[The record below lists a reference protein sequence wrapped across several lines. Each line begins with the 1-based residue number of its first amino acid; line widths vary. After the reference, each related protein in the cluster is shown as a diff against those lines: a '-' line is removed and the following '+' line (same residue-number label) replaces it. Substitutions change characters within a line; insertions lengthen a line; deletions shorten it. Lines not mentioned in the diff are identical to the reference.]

1 MRVDHLSLTNFRNF
15 VRLETALPAGA
26 LILAGA
32 NAQGK
37 TSLLEALYLF
47 TSAASPFADSD
58 RQVINFLALR
68 EAQPVARLLAAVH
81 NRRGPAQLEVR
92 LYFEPLAGGEV
103 RFRKEVLI
111 NGVRRKPAEL
121 AAHFNAV
128 LFLPQELRVV
138 EGAPAERRRHVDEV
152 LAQVDAHY
160 VAALS
165 DYQRVLTQRNA
176 LLRQLQESGGEAGQL
191 DFWDEQLAASGAT
204 ISLARSLA
212 LAELERTAQPVHRRL
227 TRQAETLQLAYQ
239 PSVDPAAPEADR
251 GNGALQRELPLPV
264 AVDRGRLDLE
274 DYRLLFAQ
282 RLRDSRSDS
291 IARGTTLHG
300 PHRDEWR
307 LLINGIDL
315 GTYGSRG
322 QARTGLLALKLAE
335 VEWIRARVGEWPVLL
350 LDEVLSELDRTRRA
364 DLLEHLGSA
373 EQAVLTTTDPEMLPA
388 SFRSRVPTWR
398 LEGGTLR
405 PE

>member
-15 VRLETALPAGA
+15 VRLETAFPAGA

-37 TSLLEALYLF
+37 TSLLEAVYLF

-58 RQVINFLALR
+58 RQMINFLALR
-68 EAQPVARLLAAVH
+68 EAQPVARLLAEIH
-81 NRRGPAQLEVR
+81 NRRGPLRLEVR
-92 LYFEPLAGGEV
+92 LYFEPIAGGEV

-138 EGAPAERRRHVDEV
+138 EGAPAERRRHVDEL

-191 DFWDEQLAASGAT
+191 DFWDEQMAASGAT
-204 ISLARSLA
+204 ISLARGLA
-212 LAELERTAQPVHRRL
+212 LAELERAAQPVHRRL
-227 TRQAETLQLAYQ
+227 TRQTEVLRLTYQ

-251 GNGALQRELPLPV
+251 GHGALQRELPLPV
-264 AVDRGRLDLE
+264 AVDRGRFALE
-274 DYRLLFAQ
+274 DYRQLFAQ
-282 RLRDSRSDS
+282 RLRESRGDS
-291 IARGTTLHG
+291 IARGTTLYG

-335 VEWIRARVGEWPVLL
+335 VEWMRARVGEWPVLL

-373 EQAVLTTTDPEMLPA
+373 EQALLTTTDSEMLPA
-388 SFRSRVPTWR
+388 SFRSQTPTWR
-398 LEGGTLR
+398 LEAGTLR

>member
-58 RQVINFLALR
+58 RQVINFLAMR
-68 EAQPVARLLAAVH
+68 EAQPVARLLAEVR
-81 NRRGPAQLEVR
+81 NRRGPVRLEVR
-92 LYFEPLAGGEV
+92 LLFEPLAGGEV

-138 EGAPAERRRHVDEV
+138 EGAPAERRRHVDEL
-152 LAQVDAHY
+152 LAQVDSHY

-176 LLRQLQESGGEAGQL
+176 LLRQLQERGGEAGQL

-227 TRQAETLQLAYQ
+227 TRQTEALQLAYR
-239 PSVDPAAPEADR
+239 PSIDPAAPEADR

-264 AVDRGRLDLE
+264 AVDRGRFALE

-291 IARGTTLHG
+291 IARGTTLCG

-373 EQAVLTTTDPEMLPA
+373 EQAVLTTSDPEMLPA
-388 SFRSRVPTWR
+388 SFRSQAPTWR
-398 LEGGTLR
+398 LEAGTLR

>member
-15 VRLETALPAGA
+15 VRLETALPTGA

-37 TSLLEALYLF
+37 TSFLEALYLF
-47 TSAASPFADSD
+47 TSAASPFAESD
-58 RQVINFLALR
+58 RQVINFLAMR
-68 EAQPVARLLAAVH
+68 EAQPLARLVAEAH
-81 NRRGPAQLEVR
+81 NRRGPVRLEVR
-92 LYFEPLAGGEV
+92 LYFEPTAGGEV

-138 EGAPAERRRHVDEV
+138 EGPPAERRRHMDEL
-152 LAQVDAHY
+152 LAQVDTQY

-176 LLRQLQESGGEAGQL
+176 LLRQIQETGGEAGQL

-204 ISLARSLA
+204 ISLTRSHA
-212 LAELERTAQPVHRRL
+212 LAELERTSQPVHRQL
-227 TRQAETLQLAYQ
+227 TRMAEALQLAYQ
-239 PSVDPAAPEADR
+239 PSVDPAAPESNR
-251 GNGALQRELPLPV
+251 SNGALQRELPLPV
-264 AVDRGRLDLE
+264 AVDRGRFTLE
-274 DYRLLFAQ
+274 DYRLLLSQ
-282 RLRDSRSDS
+282 RLRDSRGDS

-307 LLINGIDL
+307 MLINGIDL
-315 GTYGSRG
+315 GIYGSRG
-322 QARTGLLALKLAE
+322 QSRTALLALKLAE
-335 VEWIRARVGEWPVLL
+335 VEWIRTRVGEWPVLL

-364 DLLEHLGSA
+364 DLLEHLGAA

-388 SFRSRVPTWR
+388 SFRSRAPTWR
-398 LEGGTLR
+398 LEAGRLSS
-405 PE
+405 E

>member
-15 VRLETALPAGA
+15 VRLETAFPAGA

-58 RQVINFLALR
+58 RQVINFLAMR
-68 EAQPVARLLAAVH
+68 EAQPVARLLAEVH
-81 NRRGPAQLEVR
+81 NRRGPVRLEVR
-92 LYFEPLAGGEV
+92 LYFEPIAGGEL
-103 RFRKEVLI
+103 RFRKEVLV

-138 EGAPAERRRHVDEV
+138 EGAPAERRRHVDDL

-191 DFWDEQLAASGAT
+191 DFWDEQLAVSGAT
-204 ISLARSLA
+204 ISLARGSA

-227 TRQAETLQLAYQ
+227 TRQAEVLQLTYQ

-264 AVDRGRLDLE
+264 AVDRERFTLE
-274 DYRLLFAQ
+274 DYRQLFAQ
-282 RLRDSRSDS
+282 RLRESRGDS
-291 IARGTTLHG
+291 ITRGATLYG

-335 VEWIRARVGEWPVLL
+335 VEWMRARVGEWPMLL
-350 LDEVLSELDRTRRA
+350 LDEVLSELDRTRRE

-373 EQAVLTTTDPEMLPA
+373 EQALLTTTDAEMLPA
-388 SFRSRVPTWR
+388 SFRKQTPTWR
-398 LEGGTLR
+398 LEAGRLH